1 LFITFSSSNLQ
12 QDEHMLIKENLNA
25 LLILP
30 YPSFCYIIPTVC
42 MRPLRQINDLLCAE
56 ILAVTGCTEPA
67 SVAFA
72 FRRACLLLR
81 QPLDPMTVRARLDAS
96 SDVLRNASTAMVPF
110 LNCRG
115 LRVVVAVG
123 LSSTANTF
131 NVFPAIEPRTARI
144 LLKRR
149 SWLAANP
156 VRRKGIYIKATLFT
170 PNESVA
176 VVIQGRHDEIRSVA
190 RNGKIVYRGATRRP
204 PAMTMAEILAVA
216 AKRDPGMENAARQ
229 FITRQVRGDLSVV
242 MPERIAALVRARMR
256 GSSAPVMTITGSGN
270 QGIFLSVPY
279 CELYQKHGNRILPAV
294 VVSLLTQILLTE
306 KRKRISDKCGLAT
319 KAAPALAAGLA
330 FAEGRDPADI
340 RRLMSEVE
348 QRMRDMRCYGARA
361 SCGNK
366 AARAFRQ
373 VLKSVADSRL
383 ANRKD
388 TLHCRH
394 AKICPAYCRGF
405 AG

>member
-1 LFITFSSSNLQ
+1 MVRRTVDPKTQ
-12 QDEHMLIKENLNA
+12 YGQH
-25 LLILP
+25 LLYKP
-30 YPSFCYIIPTVC
+30 KAGMTT
-42 MRPLRQINDLLCAE
+42 LRQINDLLCAE

-72 FRRACLLLR
+72 FRRACLQLR

-110 LNCRG
+110 LKRRG
-115 LRVVVAVG
+115 LRAVVAAG
-123 LSSTANTF
+123 LSSTVDAF

-149 SWLAANP
+149 SWLVVNP
-156 VRRKGIYIKATLFT
+156 VLRKGIYIKAVLCT
-170 PNESVA
+170 PNESVV
-176 VVIQGRHDEIRSVA
+176 VVIHDRHDEIRSVA
-190 RNGKIVYRGATRRP
+190 RNGKIVYRGTTHRRR
-204 PAMTMAEILAVA
+204 AMTMAEILALA
-216 AKRDPGMENAARQ
+216 MKRDSGLENTARQ
-229 FITRQVRGDLSVV
+229 FITRQVRGDLSAAL
-242 MPERIAALVRARMR
+242 PERIAALVRARMR
-256 GSSAPVMTITGSGN
+256 GSSSPVMTITGSGN
-270 QGIFLSVPY
+270 QGIILGVPY
-279 CELYQKHGNRILPAV
+279 HELYRKHGNKVLPAV
-294 VVSLLTQILLTE
+294 VISLLTQILLTE

-330 FAEGRDPADI
+330 FAEGGDLADI
-340 RRLMSEVE
+340 RRIMSEVE
-348 QRMRDMRCYGARA
+348 QRLRDMRCYGARA

-373 VLKSVADSRL
+373 VLKSLAASRL

-388 TLHCRH
+388 MLHRRH
-394 AKICPAYCRGF
+394 AEICPAHCRWC

>member
-1 LFITFSSSNLQ
+1 MT
-12 QDEHMLIKENLNA
+12 
-25 LLILP
+25 
-30 YPSFCYIIPTVC
+30 T
-42 MRPLRQINDLLCAE
+42 LRQINDLLCAE

-72 FRRACLLLR
+72 FRRARLQLR
-81 QPLDPMTVRARLDAS
+81 QPLDPMTVQARLDAS
-96 SDVLRNASTAMVPF
+96 SEVLRNASTAMVPF
-110 LNCRG
+110 LKRRG
-115 LRVVVAVG
+115 LCAVVAAG
-123 LSSTANTF
+123 LSSTADAF
-131 NVFPAIEPRTARI
+131 DVFPAIKPRTARI

-149 SWLAANP
+149 SWLAVKR
-156 VRRKGIYIKATLFT
+156 VRRKGIYVKAVLCT
-170 PNESVA
+170 PSESVA
-176 VVIQGRHDEIRSVA
+176 VVIQGRHDEIRSIA
-190 RNGKIVYRGATRRP
+190 GHGKIVYRGAMRRRQ
-204 PAMTMAEILAVA
+204 AMTMAEILAVA
-216 AKRDPGMENAARQ
+216 TKGDPGLENAARQ
-229 FITRQVRGDLSVV
+229 FITRQVRGDSSVAL
-242 MPERIAALVRARMR
+242 PERIAALVRARMR

-279 CELYQKHGNRILPAV
+279 RKLYRKHGNRILPAV

-340 RRLMSEVE
+340 RRIMSEVE
-348 QRMRDMRCYGARA
+348 QRLRDMRCYGARA

-373 VLKSVADSRL
+373 VLKSLADSRL
-383 ANRKD
+383 ANRKN
-388 TLHCRH
+388 LARGRH
-394 AKICPAYCRGF
+394 AQICPAHCRRC